1 MIFPPLVD
9 KTRWEGLIV
18 SGWLLLID
26 ALLVFWILKRPTDT
40 LRFLLVLFI
49 ILTVPLIVH
58 FLYRTWGAFT
68 LEYWL
73 DRNAVTIRWANMRQ
87 VIPLSE
93 IRQVIQRDQRFYRE
107 NDGANDSNLPENFT
121 SENFREKQ
129 SWRYWPAPYVRTN
142 THTVPPQMLF
152 ATQPPVHSL
161 LLETKEMTFVI
172 SPADEAGFL
181 AALQER
187 YRLGPSQAKT
197 VQQVRSSIFARFV
210 GPGRVGPVL
219 LGIGLLGVLT
229 LFGILMVQFPDLPNP
244 LPIRYTREGLP
255 EVVRDKDVLFR
266 IPTIGLFAWIMNGL
280 WGVLMAWRRQPVGA
294 YLLWSGTIVV
304 QAFLFMALRSV
315 LP

>member
-1 MIFPPLVD
+1 MIFHPLAD

-26 ALLVFWILKRPTDT
+26 VLLVYWIFRRPTDA

-49 ILTVPLIVH
+49 TLSVPLIVH

-68 LEYWL
+68 LEYWV
-73 DRNAVTIRWANMRQ
+73 DRNAVTIHWANMRQ
-87 VIPLSE
+87 VIPLDE
-93 IRQVIQRDQRFYRE
+93 IRQIVQNQEGSTANLAE
-107 NDGANDSNLPENFT
+107 N
-121 SENFREKQ
+121 Q
-129 SWRYWPAPYVRTN
+129 SWRYWPAPYVRTAA
-142 THTVPPQMLF
+142 HTVPPQMLF
-152 ATQPPVHSL
+152 ATQPPLHSL

-187 YRLGPSQAKT
+187 YRLGPSQSTT
-197 VQQVRSSIFARFV
+197 VEQVRTSIFERIV

-219 LGIGLLGVLT
+219 LSVGLLGVLA

-244 LPIRYTREGLP
+244 LPVRYTREGLP
-255 EVVRDKDVLFR
+255 ELVRDKDVLFR
-266 IPTIGLFAWIMNGL
+266 IPVIGLFAWVVNGL

-304 QAFLFMALRSV
+304 HAFLFMALRSV